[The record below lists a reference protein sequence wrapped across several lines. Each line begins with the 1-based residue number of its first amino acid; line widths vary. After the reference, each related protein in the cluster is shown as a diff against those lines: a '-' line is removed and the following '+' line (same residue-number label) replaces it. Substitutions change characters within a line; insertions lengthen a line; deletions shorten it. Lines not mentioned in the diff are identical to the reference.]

1 MLAKP
6 IHDVLSKNHKL
17 VKSDLKTCAQSMEI
31 IKQRYKYY
39 RLEAVQKNK
48 GMFVQ
53 CVSKILYH
61 KMMHT
66 INARAQL
73 MKVDSAASGFK

>member
-39 RLEAVQKNK
+39 RLEAV
-48 GMFVQ
+48 
-53 CVSKILYH
+53 
-61 KMMHT
+61 
-66 INARAQL
+66 
-73 MKVDSAASGFK
+73 